1 MHCMAATLAPD
12 AVLHCALAPIFACS
26 DTGRVRLVSG
36 SLMFGIFPNFAG
48 TPKEVNPG
56 FHKLMDIARIMRSFQ
71 HVILTVLCIFMLS
84 ACRHSSAKN
93 ESQTL
98 TIATYNVGVFGKSGT
113 NTTQMIAS
121 MMKELGVQVLSMNE
135 LDSCTLRHPEYQL
148 KEFADA
154 MGGWNYNFAPAMSYQ
169 GGKYGVGTVSD
180 PGLEVTGKHS
190 LTLPKGDG
198 SEQRA
203 LAVTVFEDFVFCS
216 THLDHH
222 SADAQL
228 EQAKLISA
236 WAELFYGDSDKP
248 VFLCGDMNAYPDSET
263 IKLLKRDW
271 TILSPLEF
279 TFSAKNPQK
288 CIDYIMVYKNASGKV
303 KVNGSGI
310 ASKFTSGD
318 VAVASDHLPVYVEVA
333 LPISD
338 K

>member
-1 MHCMAATLAPD
+1 MRRPN
-12 AVLHCALAPIFACS
+12 IFA
-26 DTGRVRLVSG
+26 
-36 SLMFGIFPNFAG
+36 A
-48 TPKEVNPG
+48 
-56 FHKLMDIARIMRSFQ
+56 
-71 HVILTVLCIFMLS
+71 LCICLCIIAS
-84 ACRHSSAKN
+84 CGQNGSSSANK
-93 ESQTL
+93 TL
-98 TIATYNVGVFGKSGT
+98 CLATYNVGVFGKSGT

-135 LDSCTLRHPEYQL
+135 LDSCTLRHPEFQL

-180 PGLEVTGKHS
+180 PGLEVTGKRN

-216 THLDHH
+216 THLDHR

-263 IKLLKRDW
+263 IKLLKQDW

-279 TFSAKNPQK
+279 TYSAKNPKK
-288 CIDYIMVYKNASGKV
+288 CIDYIMLYNNAAHADGRV
-303 KVNGSGI
+303 KVTDAGI
-310 ASKFTSGD
+310 VSQFNSGD
-318 VAVASDHLPVYVEVA
+318 VTVASDHLPVYLKVK
-333 LPISD
+333 LSTSN